1 MVGVSAARG
10 SAGRGR
16 GEVGVG
22 LGEYECGGDECGP
35 VGGVAGGAHA
45 LAGGEVDEHG
55 VADGQ
60 DPPVVADGQ
69 LVLERAPRV
78 PQGERPLSVVA
89 GQVEDRGGPVGGP
102 VLDVPAVGGRED
114 AARGGG
120 VGVAVVGGG
129 LGQCRLLA
137 PDGHAGV
144 GALIADASF
153 AQQKSGTGV
162 AAPAYWVGAAT
173 PAPSGS
179 RHGASGR
186 ILIADAFA
194 GQCAS
199 KLYPHARAGRRS
211 PWVSYTRGTTIA
223 ARYQPSP

>member
-1 MVGVSAARG
+1 MARGGRGPGAGRGCWWCALVVGISAARG

-69 LVLERAPRV
+69 LVLELAPRV
-78 PQGERPLSVVA
+78 PQGERPLFVVA
-89 GQVEDRGGPVGGP
+89 GQVEGRGGPVGGP

-129 LGQCRLLA
+129 LGQCRLLV
-137 PDGHAGV
+137 PDGHTGI
-144 GALIADASF
+144 GALVLGAGGHGPVGGVERPGTDTRTRSEDAF
-153 AQQKSGTGV
+153 PG
-162 AAPAYWVGAAT
+162 
-173 PAPSGS
+173 PSC
-179 RHGASGR
+179 ASG
-186 ILIADAFA
+186 F
-194 GQCAS
+194 
-199 KLYPHARAGRRS
+199 
-211 PWVSYTRGTTIA
+211 
-223 ARYQPSP
+223 